1 MYDNLNDVQ
10 DNTQNDTSSDEPVVE
25 EEVYDNSNDVQDN
38 TQNDTSSNEPVV
50 EEEVYDNSNDV
61 QDNTQNTDQI
71 EVLPGETYLNDQQE
85 EVYTNGGNVEDAIE
99 KEPNIESIEQ
109 GEDKDVLNVYTNEE
123 QISYNQ
129 EIEQLKQ
136 LREYYANNT
145 IEEDNSMTRSL

>member
-1 MYDNLNDVQ
+1 MLCNMKNKNRDLFKKWIDNMDSYQVTKEVYDNLDNMNENVQ
-10 DNTQNDTSSDEPVVE
+10 DNTQNDT
-25 EEVYDNSNDVQDN
+25 
-38 TQNDTSSNEPVV
+38 
-50 EEEVYDNSNDV
+50 SNDV